1 MEFNEK
7 QIQIMEAAELLFAE
21 QGFNGTS
28 VRDICEHA
36 GVNLAMI
43 SYYFGSKEKLLEALF
58 AYRGE
63 QSKLKLENLIQ
74 RGDLSAM
81 EKIFQLID
89 HYIDKVTGRHAFHRI
104 LAREQVITHSTE
116 ISALILQMKKQ
127 NQSLVAQ
134 LIKEGRKR
142 GEFKKTVDVPLLMG
156 TLIGTANHLLTT
168 RHIYRELDNRQDMSE
183 AEFDQYARKK
193 ISQHMK
199 TIFKS
204 LLTDDE

>member
-7 QIQIMEAAELLFAE
+7 QTQIMEAAELLFAE

-28 VRDICEHA
+28 VRDICEKA

-43 SYYFGSKEKLLEALF
+43 SYYFVSKEKLLEALF

-63 QSKLKLENLIQ
+63 QAKLKLESLIQ
-74 RGDLSAM
+74 RDDLSAM
-81 EKIFQLID
+81 DKIFQLID
-89 HYIDKVTGRHAFHRI
+89 HYIDKVMGRQAFHRI
-104 LAREQVITHSTE
+104 LAREQVITHSPE

-134 LIKEGRKR
+134 IIKAGQKK

-156 TLIGTANHLLTT
+156 TLIGTASHLLTS
-168 RHIYRELDNRQDMSE
+168 RHIFRELDNKQDMTDP
-183 AEFDQYARKK
+183 EFDAYAKKK
-193 ISQHMK
+193 IGQHMK

-204 LLTDDE
+204 LLTDE